1 MIAAPT
7 SGAGLRDP
15 AVPAAP
21 GAQEG
26 PGGQRA
32 LVDWTRAEDPK
43 DTGAAEGRQTGA
55 FAGTATTVP
64 NTANPA
70 PVKGPAAIASY
81 EGSTAWYR
89 TTFTAATA
97 GTYAVSFESVS
108 ETAEVWIDGE
118 AAGTH
123 TGFDLPFE
131 VQRALT
137 AGTHTIVVH
146 VDWRDPVAQTH
157 EGFHKTMFNFG
168 GIPGKVYVRQLG
180 ASELA
185 DPTVQTALEPDSPK
199 AKTATVT
206 VRVSVEVRNNST
218 ARTIAPEGRLSRA
231 GETIPVRFA
240 AQAVGAG
247 ESVRMSAT
255 ATVPRPA
262 LWEPG
267 RPNLYELEIAV
278 PSESG
283 YRTHVGLRELTW
295 AAGKMYLNGRRLTL
309 KGASF
314 QMEAAGRGEAL
325 GPAEEDAIVRE
336 LRAIGANAARSQH
349 PLPAS
354 MLERLDAAGIMV
366 WQGVGPNDPSGD
378 WTGRTK
384 ALEERALGDVQTAAE
399 AEQTHPCVIAWN
411 LTNEMAGSG
420 REDGQVQYIQ
430 AAAAWL
436 HAYDQGRMV
445 AVDVWGEHP
454 PKTAGPVFANVD
466 AVSETDYSGWYE
478 DVHDS
483 AKRLKRLIRERDRA
497 MNRTFA
503 GKVQIISEFGAE
515 ANALGRPKRPGGYAF
530 QSKLLAEHITAYAA
544 DPHLSG
550 MLVWVLRDFAETP
563 TYDGGSI
570 RRELPRMSLIEGING
585 KGLFD
590 YHGRPKP
597 AAAVVAKLFRA
608 LPAV

>member
-15 AVPAAP
+15 AVPAAL
-21 GAQEG
+21 GAREG
-26 PGGQRA
+26 PGGERP
-32 LVDWTRAEDPK
+32 LTEWTRAEDPK

-55 FAGTATTVP
+55 FGGTAVTVP
-64 NTANPA
+64 DTANPA
-70 PVKGPAAIASY
+70 PVKGAAAIGSY

-108 ETAEVWIDGE
+108 QTAEVWIDGE

-131 VQRALT
+131 VQRALG

-157 EGFHKTMFNFG
+157 EGFHRTIFNFG

-180 ASELA
+180 ASGLA
-185 DPTVQTALEPDSPK
+185 NPTVQTALEPDSPK
-199 AKTATVT
+199 AKTATVA
-206 VRVSVEVRNNST
+206 VSVEVRNNGP
-218 ARTIAPEGRLSRA
+218 ARTIAPEGTLRRA
-231 GETIPVRFA
+231 GKTIPVRFA
-240 AQAVGAG
+240 AQSVGAG
-247 ESVRMSAT
+247 ESVRMRAA

-267 RPNLYELEIAV
+267 KPSLYELTIDV
-278 PSESG
+278 QGESS

-295 AAGKMYLNGRRLTL
+295 AGGRMYLNGRRLML

-325 GPAEEDAIVRE
+325 GPAEEDAIVKE
-336 LRAIGANAARSQH
+336 LQTIGANATRSQH
-349 PLPAS
+349 PLPAG

-384 ALEERALGDVQTAAE
+384 ALEEHALGDVQTAAE

-420 REDGQVQYIQ
+420 REDGQVQYIE

-436 HAYDQGRMV
+436 HGHDPGRMV
-445 AVDVWGEHP
+445 AVDVWGEHA
-454 PKTAGPVFANVD
+454 PKVAGPVFANVD

-483 AKRLKRLIRERDRA
+483 AKRLRGLVRERAKA

-515 ANALGRPKRPGGYAF
+515 ANARNRPKRPGGYAF
-530 QSKLLAEHITAYAA
+530 QSAVLTDHITTYEA
-544 DPHLSG
+544 DSALSG
-550 MLVWVLRDFAETP
+550 MLVWVLRDFAGTP
-563 TYDGGSI
+563 TYNGGSV
-570 RRELPRMSLIEGING
+570 RRELPKMKLIEGING

-590 YHGRPKP
+590 YGGRPKP